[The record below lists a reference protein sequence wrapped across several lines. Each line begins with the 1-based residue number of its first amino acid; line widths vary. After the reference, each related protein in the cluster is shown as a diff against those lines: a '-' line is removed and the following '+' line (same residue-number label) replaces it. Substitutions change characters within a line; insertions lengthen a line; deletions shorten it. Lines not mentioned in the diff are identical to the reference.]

1 MLPVTS
7 SSYSSGRD
15 KSVLSTAI
23 KQLKR
28 RFGRRLRRSLH
39 KQRFILGGLA
49 VGILFLW
56 WFTRAVKV
64 VPDIVQVCRSSTWFH
79 ILPASKLVAITVIS
93 RSGYS

>member
-39 KQRFILGGLA
+39 KQRFVLGGLA
-49 VGILFLW
+49 VGFLFLW
-56 WFTRAVKV
+56 WFTKAVKV
-64 VPDIVQVCRSSTWFH
+64 VPDIVQVCRCAPLHGFTFCRRPNW
-79 ILPASKLVAITVIS
+79 L
-93 RSGYS
+93 RSL

>member
-39 KQRFILGGLA
+39 NQRFVLGGLVVA
-49 VGILFLW
+49 ILFLW

-64 VPDIVQVCRSSTWFH
+64 VPDFVQLDRPGVDQ
-79 ILPASKLVAITVIS
+79 LPGVYDA
-93 RSGYS
+93 